1 MTPNETHEEW
11 LIAQAKSSIKSDPFA
26 AKAWLVTAKTLFP
39 RNFSVQV
46 YHVLSV
52 HLMKFCNLDLPLS
65 LSIEKAQDMTWLIDY
80 NLRLSALHLHTYW
93 VPKLKETWCLFVWKK
108 KIPNN
113 AVTSQSSIVLIVLVT
128 NLNNEHVRARKL
140 WGHSIV
146 WRCFGDKHENL
157 EWDLD
162 TLLWSYTPAFLK
174 GVFSGFYQLN

>member
-65 LSIEKAQDMTWLIDY
+65 LSIEKAQDMT
-80 NLRLSALHLHTYW
+80 
-93 VPKLKETWCLFVWKK
+93 
-108 KIPNN
+108 
-113 AVTSQSSIVLIVLVT
+113 
-128 NLNNEHVRARKL
+128 
-140 WGHSIV
+140 
-146 WRCFGDKHENL
+146 
-157 EWDLD
+157 
-162 TLLWSYTPAFLK
+162 
-174 GVFSGFYQLN
+174 